1 MPWHAI
7 ATAGATIDTR
17 QIPADWLEKM
27 AANFDPKTYGC
38 RLNLEH
44 IKGILPD
51 GPFKAYGDVTAL
63 KAEKNDAGKLQLFA
77 EIDPTDELKALN
89 KARQKMYTSME
100 VDPDFA
106 GTGEP
111 YLVGLAVTD
120 NPASLGTSMLQ
131 FSAGAGDESPLKGR
145 KTRPENLFSAAV
157 ETELDFSEQPPKDE
171 GPSLL
176 DSVKALFKRH
186 DAKTEKG
193 FSAFRTDLEQTL
205 GLFVEKHA
213 ALETELGKRPTA
225 DAFAELKT
233 AHEETR
239 TKLDKLFSTLDNT
252 PDQPL
257 RSPALGGNGGTELTD
272 C

>member
-1 MPWHAI
+1 MPWHVI
-7 ATAGATIDTR
+7 ATEGATTDGR

-38 RLNLEH
+38 RVNLEH
-44 IKGILPD
+44 IKGVLPD
-51 GPFKAYGDVTAL
+51 SPFKAYGDVTAL
-63 KAEKNDAGKLQLFA
+63 KAEKNDAGKVQLHA

-89 KARQKMYTSME
+89 KLRQKVYSSME

-120 NPASLGTSMLQ
+120 NPASLGTQMLQ
-131 FSAGAGDESPLKGR
+131 FSASAGDASPIASR
-145 KTRPENLFSAAV
+145 KARRENLFSAAV
-157 ETELDFSEQPPKDE
+157 ETDLDGYVEPPADA

-205 GLFVEKHA
+205 GLFVQRHA
-213 ALETELGKRPTA
+213 ALEADIAQRPTA
-225 DAFAELKT
+225 DAFAELQT

-239 TKLDKLFSTLDNT
+239 TKLDELFNTLDNT